1 VGGKIRDKDG
11 GVAEY
16 RASVPVTV
24 TFTSL
29 CDLVRSYATDPKVAD
44 DLCAKLAQ
52 AETASTGSARDGL
65 LSSFRNQVDA
75 KTGKGLTANQ
85 AAELKLLSMRL

>member
-1 VGGKIRDKDG
+1 M
-11 GVAEY
+11 
-16 RASVPVTV
+16 
-24 TFTSL
+24 
-29 CDLVRSYATDPKVAD
+29 AD

-52 AETASTGSARDGL
+52 AETASVGSARDGL
-65 LSSFRNQVDA
+65 LAAFRNQVDA